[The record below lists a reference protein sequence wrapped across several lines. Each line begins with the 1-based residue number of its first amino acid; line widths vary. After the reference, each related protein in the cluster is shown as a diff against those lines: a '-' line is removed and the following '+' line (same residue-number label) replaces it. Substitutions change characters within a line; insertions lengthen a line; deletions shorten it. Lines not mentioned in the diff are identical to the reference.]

1 MSDVLRV
8 FLIDFIVNVF
18 ESIAGMSL
26 ILGLFRFSFNKNYFI
41 NTMIVSVVLA
51 MTSYLM
57 RFSLEMPAM
66 TSFFMIAWIIVLL
79 WRLFRIHVFFSALMA
94 VTGYMTYITIQYVV
108 VMVTGVFYD
117 LNELIQSFLVVK
129 YLQVIASVLS
139 LLLYLFITRKRIGF
153 TFVPDRAD
161 LSVIPNRFHVMLTA
175 LTIVSGLV
183 ICFASLI
190 SVFAAYLFPVV
201 LGALMALL
209 IFLNYMYEK
218 EKTNDRSPHSPNHP
232 VY

>member
-108 VMVTGVFYD
+108 VMVTGVF
-117 LNELIQSFLVVK
+117 
-129 YLQVIASVLS
+129 
-139 LLLYLFITRKRIGF
+139 
-153 TFVPDRAD
+153 
-161 LSVIPNRFHVMLTA
+161 
-175 LTIVSGLV
+175 TI
-183 ICFASLI
+183 
-190 SVFAAYLFPVV
+190 
-201 LGALMALL
+201 
-209 IFLNYMYEK
+209 
-218 EKTNDRSPHSPNHP
+218 
-232 VY
+232 